1 LKYAHALVIGS
12 VLSLIVFAQ
21 TIQPQSVAP
30 AQSDVTGAQAAASK
44 VRADMVTSEAAS
56 AAAVTAT
63 RADAA
68 AAVLIAEQAQQAQQQ
83 ADGEKAV
90 MRAQL
95 SERLNK
101 ILETRESARGLIVSM
116 PDVLFDT
123 GQSSLKLGAR
133 EKLAKVAEILIAYS
147 GLDIEVGGYTDNVGG
162 DEMNQK
168 LSESRAGAVRDYFV
182 EAGVATNSVTVKG
195 FGDTLPV
202 ASNGNSNGRHQ
213 NRRVELIVSGDAIGE
228 PVSTTI
234 GSSR

>member
-1 LKYAHALVIGS
+1 LKYAHVLVIGS
-12 VLSLIVFAQ
+12 VLSLSAFAQ

-30 AQSDVTGAQAAASK
+30 AQSDAAGAQAAASK
-44 VRADMVTSEAAS
+44 ARADMVTSEAAS

-68 AAVLIAEQAQQAQQQ
+68 AALLIAEQAQQAQHQ

-101 ILETRESARGLIVSM
+101 VLETRESARGLVVSL
-116 PDVLFDT
+116 PGVLFDT

-133 EKLAKVAEILIAYS
+133 EKLAKVAGILIAYP
-147 GLDIEVGGYTDNVGG
+147 GLDIEVGGYTDSVGS
-162 DEMNQK
+162 DEMNQR
-168 LSESRAGAVRDYFV
+168 LSEYRAGAVRDYFV
-182 EAGVATNSVTVKG
+182 ESGVATNSVTVKG

-202 ASNGNSNGRHQ
+202 ASNENSMGRQQ
-213 NRRVELIVSGDAIGE
+213 NRRVELVVSGEAIGE
-228 PVSTTI
+228 PVGTTI